1 MKDYKQALQNPDKF
15 AKCSPERALGKCPE
29 KRFKRPSGTL
39 LFYKDIENSNKGP
52 QTQGTLTVQWLIVV
66 TYLSDLVVLLYHF
79 ILEIVIRLTV
89 FLGVVQLILK
99 TLELL
104 LDAFNELVM
113 FSVLWVK
120 VVELLLVL
128 KALL

>member
-1 MKDYKQALQNPDKF
+1 MGNFHCAMADN
-15 AKCSPERALGKCPE
+15 G
-29 KRFKRPSGTL
+29 
-39 LFYKDIENSNKGP
+39 
-52 QTQGTLTVQWLIVV
+52 
-66 TYLSDLVVLLYHF
+66 YLSDLVVLLYHF

-89 FLGVVQLILK
+89 FLGVVQLILE

>member
-1 MKDYKQALQNPDKF
+1 MRDHNNRNFDCAMAHN
-15 AKCSPERALGKCPE
+15 G
-29 KRFKRPSGTL
+29 
-39 LFYKDIENSNKGP
+39 
-52 QTQGTLTVQWLIVV
+52 
-66 TYLSDLVVLLYHF
+66 YLSDLVVLLYHF